1 LTPQVRAATL
11 FADEALTIVRKFVAT
26 PVGNPFAAGA
36 ITGPELA
43 ARLPKIW
50 IGYLLA
56 FAILIGEM
64 VVVARDPEIVK
75 GVQFGVPPLEIFLP
89 AFLAAVYWLVCIH
102 RYHVVLANVPGWQH
116 PITPARAVWFH
127 LIPFF
132 NGYWVFRW
140 PYAIAVFVNQRT
152 NAREM
157 SLWTP
162 GASLFIALVCRVFD
176 PALGTAMLFFTCSFI
191 SRHLKHALET
201 PQVASGQ
208 S

>member
-1 LTPQVRAATL
+1 LTAQIGADTL
-11 FADEALTIVRKFVAT
+11 FVDEEHTIVRKFVAT

-36 ITGPELA
+36 VTGPELV

-56 FAILIGEM
+56 FATLIGEM
-64 VVVARDPEIVK
+64 IEAARHPVIAK
-75 GVQFGVPPLEIFLP
+75 TMQFVVPPLEIFLP

-102 RYHVVLANVPGWQH
+102 RYHVVLAHVPGWQH
-116 PITPARAVWFH
+116 PISPARAVWFH

-132 NGYWVFRW
+132 GVYWIFRW
-140 PYAIAVFVNQRT
+140 PYAIALFVNQRM
-152 NAREM
+152 NARVM
-157 SLWTP
+157 SVWTP
-162 GASLFIALVCRVFD
+162 GASLFIALVCRIFD

-191 SRHLKHALET
+191 SRYLKHALET
-201 PQVASGQ
+201 APAASP